1 MSAETG
7 PEPMPQPLTGPRRWG
22 TVALGLLLVAV
33 GALGAVL
40 PGLPST
46 VFLLGASYC
55 FARSSPRLHR
65 WLLRHP
71 HLGPPL
77 RAWHQHRAM
86 SPRAKTAALVLM
98 WAGVWISS
106 VAMAGKGPLV
116 IVVLASIG
124 TLVVLFGVRTLR
136 ADPTAGGPAD

>member
-1 MSAETG
+1 MSAETV
-7 PEPMPQPLTGPRRWG
+7 PEPTPQPLTGFRRWA
-22 TVALGLLLVAV
+22 TVALGLVLVAV

-55 FARSSPRLHR
+55 FARSSPRLHG
-65 WLLRHP
+65 WLLRHR

-77 RAWHQHRAM
+77 RAWHRHRAM
-86 SPRAKTAALVLM
+86 SPRAKAAALVLM

-106 VAMAGKGPLV
+106 VAMAGKGPLLLV
-116 IVVLASIG
+116 ALASVG
-124 TLVVLFGVRTLR
+124 TLVVLFGVRTLP
-136 ADPTAGGPAD
+136 ADPPPGGPAD

>member
-1 MSAETG
+1 MSAETS
-7 PEPMPQPLTGPRRWG
+7 PEPTLQPLTGPRRWA
-22 TVALGLLLVAV
+22 TVALGLVLLAV
-33 GALGAVL
+33 GALGVVL

-55 FARSSPRLHR
+55 FARSSPRLHC

-77 RAWHQHRAM
+77 LAWHRHRAM

-106 VAMAGKGPLV
+106 VAMAGKGPLI

-136 ADPTAGGPAD
+136 ADPTSGGPAD